1 MFDTRVHEIYGCAE
15 AGSVATRRTVA
26 DPTWQTLDGITL
38 CRDADQDQLEAG
50 YLPRPVPFPDRIT
63 PLGAGPSSSTDG
75 PPRRST
81 SVGDARPWPISTTS

>member
-26 DPTWQTLDGITL
+26 DPTWHTLDGI
-38 CRDADQDQLEAG
+38 RVVPGADQDQLEAS
-50 YLPRPVPFPDRIT
+50 YLRRRVPFPDRIT
-63 PLGAGPSSSTDG
+63 PLGAGRFSSTDG